1 MYGHQDTHSAM
12 TSRRPSTPTTA
23 QILLVEDNPGDVRL
37 TKEAFKQGRIEN
49 DLHVVSDG
57 TEALEF
63 LHQRNDYEDVPRP
76 DLILLDLNLPRT
88 DGEEVLEELK
98 GDSELR
104 SIPVIVLTS
113 SRAEEDVAKS
123 YELHANAYL
132 TKPVDPD
139 EFIETV
145 RAFEKFWFSVVR
157 LPPEGDQL

>member
-1 MYGHQDTHSAM
+1 MTESAH
-12 TSRRPSTPTTA
+12 TRPEPA
-23 QILLVEDNPGDVRL
+23 RILLVEDNPGDVRL

-49 DLHVVSDG
+49 DLYVVSDG
-57 TEALEF
+57 TEALDF
-63 LHQRNDYEDVPRP
+63 LSRRGEYADAPRP
-76 DLILLDLNLPRT
+76 DLILLDLNLPGK
-88 DGEEVLEELK
+88 DGEAVLEDLK
-98 GDSELR
+98 VDPKLR

-113 SRAEEDVAKS
+113 SRAEEDIVRS

-157 LPPEGDQL
+157 LPPGVDPQ

>member
-1 MYGHQDTHSAM
+1 MSKSDTFQAE
-12 TSRRPSTPTTA
+12 PA

-37 TKEAFKQGRIEN
+37 TREAFKQGRIEN

-57 TEALEF
+57 FEALSF
-63 LHQRNDYEDVPRP
+63 LAQEDEYADVPRP
-76 DLILLDLNLPRT
+76 DLILLDLNLPRK
-88 DGEEVLEELK
+88 DGEDVLKELK
-98 GDSELR
+98 DDPALR

-113 SRAEEDVAKS
+113 SSAEEDIARS

-157 LPPEGDQL
+157 LPPEADI

>member
-1 MYGHQDTHSAM
+1 M
-12 TSRRPSTPTTA
+12 TETPHTQPEPA
-23 QILLVEDNPGDVRL
+23 RILLVEDNPGDVRL

-49 DLHVVSDG
+49 DLYVVSDG

-63 LHQRNDYEDVPRP
+63 LSKHGEYADVPRP
-76 DLILLDLNLPRT
+76 DLILLDLNLPGK
-88 DGEEVLEELK
+88 DGEDVLEDLK
-98 GDSELR
+98 ADPKLQ

-113 SRAEEDVAKS
+113 SRAEEDIARS

-157 LPPEGDQL
+157 LPPEVDPQ

>member
-1 MYGHQDTHSAM
+1 MSESD
-12 TSRRPSTPTTA
+12 TSRAEPA

-57 TEALEF
+57 TEALDF
-63 LHQRNDYEDVPRP
+63 LTQRDDYADAPRP
-76 DLILLDLNLPRT
+76 DLILLDLNLPGK
-88 DGEEVLEELK
+88 DGEDVLEELK
-98 GDSELR
+98 DDPALR

-113 SRAEEDVAKS
+113 SRAEEDVVKS

-157 LPPEGDQL
+157 LPPEVDNR

>member
-1 MYGHQDTHSAM
+1 MNNSHAK
-12 TSRRPSTPTTA
+12 PA

-37 TKEAFKQGRIEN
+37 TREAFKQGRIEN

-57 TEALEF
+57 TDALDFLYQRGEF
-63 LHQRNDYEDVPRP
+63 EDAPRP

-98 GDSELR
+98 GDDSLR

-113 SRAEEDVAKS
+113 SEAEEDIVRS

-157 LPPEGDQL
+157 LPPEGDRS